1 MISMNRIILLFSAM
15 FVMGT
20 ICETYAQITFR
31 TFKTV
36 TQEETFVDR
45 EIIKQ
50 DGTRET
56 ITEVVIKTVEVDYTP
71 NPVTAVSTT
80 EEETKEVTLFLEKEA
95 ADELKAKI
103 EEQKKAAE
111 EDEEVELSDTF
122 IDDIIEAEVEEEEKV
137 VDEKTGEVATEI
149 VYVEKNEDGTDKVD
163 EAGEIVTAKSDD
175 EVVVTEEE
183 AVVERIEAEVIVVE
197 EKRIVTQN

>member
-15 FVMGT
+15 LVMVT

>member
-1 MISMNRIILLFSAM
+1 
-15 FVMGT
+15 MGT
-20 ICETYAQITFR
+20 ICETQAQITFR

-56 ITEVVIKTVEVDYTP
+56 ITEVVIKTIEVELTP
-71 NPVTAVSTT
+71 NPVTAESTT
-80 EEETKEVTLFLEKEA
+80 EEESKEVTLFLEKEA
-95 ADELKAKI
+95 ADELKVKI

-122 IDDIIEAEVEEEEKV
+122 IDDIIEAEVKEEEKV
-137 VDEKTGEVATEI
+137 VDEKTGEVAKEI
-149 VYVEKNEDGTDKVD
+149 EYVEKNEDGTDKVD

-183 AVVERIEAEVIVVE
+183 AVTERIEADVIVVE